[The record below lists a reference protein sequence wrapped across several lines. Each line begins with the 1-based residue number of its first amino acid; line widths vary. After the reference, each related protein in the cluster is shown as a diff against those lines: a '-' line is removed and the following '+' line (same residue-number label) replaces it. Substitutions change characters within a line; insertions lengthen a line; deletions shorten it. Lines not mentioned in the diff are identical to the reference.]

1 MIQRKI
7 TQFKKWPDLNKYF
20 TKKHKTTK
28 MQEKRYLT
36 SLVIGKYQLSHYR
49 EYFTPLEGQKIKTD
63 DTEEPK

>member
-1 MIQRKI
+1 
-7 TQFKKWPDLNKYF
+7 
-20 TKKHKTTK
+20 